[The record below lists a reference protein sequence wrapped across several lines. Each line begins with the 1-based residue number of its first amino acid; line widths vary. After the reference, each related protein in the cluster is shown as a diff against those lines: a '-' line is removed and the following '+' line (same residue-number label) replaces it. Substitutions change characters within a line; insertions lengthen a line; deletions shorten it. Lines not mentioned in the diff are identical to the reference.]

1 MRSKFFQRRSL
12 RLRGAILSLLTVFI
26 FGAVLFSSCSDDR
39 DTLVNIDIFS
49 DTGQAPMKAEY
60 SYRTASDEPFTR
72 YQDVYHLEGN
82 THKGRIIN
90 VQAYCINANDRE
102 KVTVTI
108 EIRVN
113 GKLRNR
119 GVGIGATSASVKL

>member
-1 MRSKFFQRRSL
+1 MRSKFFRKESL
-12 RLRGAILSLLTVFI
+12 RLRGAILSLLTLFVF
-26 FGAVLFSSCSDDR
+26 GVTLFSSCSDDK

-49 DTGQAPMKAEY
+49 DTGQALMKAEY
-60 SYRTASDEPFTR
+60 SYRTTSDEPFTR
-72 YQDVYHLEGN
+72 YQDVYHLD
-82 THKGRIIN
+82 KGRIIN

>member
-1 MRSKFFQRRSL
+1 M
-12 RLRGAILSLLTVFI
+12 FI
-26 FGAVLFSSCSDDR
+26 FGAALFSSCSDDR